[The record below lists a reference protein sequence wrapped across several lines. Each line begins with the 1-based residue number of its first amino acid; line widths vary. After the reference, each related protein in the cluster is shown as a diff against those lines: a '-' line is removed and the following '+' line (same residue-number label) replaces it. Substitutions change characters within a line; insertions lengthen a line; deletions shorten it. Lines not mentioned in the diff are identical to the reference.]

1 MRRDTPIMVPQRVH
15 RRSASR
21 GEMTNFVPP
30 SPLCVPVT
38 AHVLLLVAACR
49 ANWLPV
55 YLAPAFVV
63 GFLASAFLGHGWVV
77 NVVPS
82 AVALAAMAVVGVRVL
97 RMTDREFA
105 TGAHQA

>member
-1 MRRDTPIMVPQRVH
+1 MTQSRHACPTRRAR
-15 RRSASR
+15 
-21 GEMTNFVPP
+21 
-30 SPLCVPVT
+30 T
-38 AHVLLLVAACR
+38 A
-49 ANWLPV
+49 
-55 YLAPAFVV
+55 YLAPVFVV
-63 GFLASAFLGHGWVV
+63 GFLAPAFLGHGWVV